1 MSRASS
7 KNPLRG
13 WYVISLRPLGEHGG
27 VRRSARKFGAVV
39 FALSTLRLQPLDAR
53 VALREALRCPRIV
66 VSSPAAARF
75 AGAQLK
81 LVARRG
87 QRWYAQGPGTKA
99 VLQRSGIGG
108 VRTPA
113 AGFDSEALLMDS
125 ELVQVRGES
134 IGLITA
140 PGGRG
145 LLDAGLRERGA
156 RVLRAEVYRRQTMPL
171 AAARRRALAALPARS
186 ALLLSSGEAL
196 AVLWQALDAPGRA
209 QLIQRPC
216 VVASAR
222 LAAQARA
229 LGFTRLLH
237 ADNAQPPSLLK
248 ALSDHV
254 GGPGFR

>member
-1 MSRASS
+1 M
-7 KNPLRG
+7 RG

-27 VRRSARKFGAVV
+27 VRRRARNYGAVV
-39 FALSTLRLQPLDAR
+39 FALSTLRLRPLDAG
-53 VALREALRCPRIV
+53 AQLRDVLRCPRVV

-75 AGAQLK
+75 AGAQMD

-87 QRWYAQGPGTKA
+87 QRWYAQGPGTA
-99 VLQRSGIGG
+99 AALRRRGIAN

-113 AGFDSEALLMDS
+113 AGFDSEALLVHP
-125 ELVQVRGES
+125 ELAQVRGES

-145 LLDAGLRERGA
+145 LLTASLRKRGA
-156 RVLRAEVYRRQTMPL
+156 NVVRAEVYCRQTMSL
-171 AAARRRALAALPARS
+171 AAARLRALAALPVRS

-209 QLIQRPC
+209 QLAKRPC
-216 VVASAR
+216 VAASAR
-222 LAAQARA
+222 LATQARA
-229 LGFTRLLH
+229 LGFIRVLH
-237 ADNAQPPSLLK
+237 ADDAQPASLLK

>member
-27 VRRSARKFGAVV
+27 VRRSASKCGAVV
-39 FALSTLRLQPLDAR
+39 FALSTLRLRSLDAG
-53 VALREALRCPRIV
+53 ATLREVLRCPRIV
-66 VSSPAAARF
+66 VSSPTAARF
-75 AGAQLK
+75 AGAQRK

-87 QRWYAQGPGTKA
+87 QRWYAQGPGTA
-99 VLQRSGIGG
+99 AALRRCGICG

-113 AGFDSEALLMDS
+113 AGFDSEALLMDP
-125 ELVQVRGES
+125 ELAQVRGES
-134 IGLITA
+134 LGLITA

-145 LLDAGLRERGA
+145 LLAAALRKRGA

-171 AAARRRALAALPARS
+171 AAARLRALAALPARS

-209 QLIQRPC
+209 QLAKRPC
-216 VVASAR
+216 VAASAR
-222 LAAQARA
+222 LATQARA
-229 LGFTRLLH
+229 LGFTRVLL
-237 ADNAQPPSLLK
+237 ADDAQPASLLK

-254 GGPGFR
+254 DEPGFR